1 MGRAVRAKRTGAM
14 VAVDEVGRERGGGPH
29 LEREGGKEEVSV
41 RDASLNGSVEEVGVS
56 GERERRRWSP
66 PEVWE
71 GGADG
76 VRRRRVRRKDV
87 ACGFDSGGGP
97 HLLDHDAFG
106 EAVVEQVAAELDVR
120 GRRRPHA
127 GVRVVVHLLWRDGA
141 TRV

>member
-1 MGRAVRAKRTGAM
+1 MGRRSLFELCERSVPGPWLRYTRFAES
-14 VAVDEVGRERGGGPH
+14 VAVVPTWR
-29 LEREGGKEEVSV
+29 GKEG
-41 RDASLNGSVEEVGVS
+41 R
-56 GERERRRWSP
+56 
-66 PEVWE
+66 
-71 GGADG
+71 G

-127 GVRVVVHLLWRDGA
+127 GVRVVVHL
-141 TRV
+141 